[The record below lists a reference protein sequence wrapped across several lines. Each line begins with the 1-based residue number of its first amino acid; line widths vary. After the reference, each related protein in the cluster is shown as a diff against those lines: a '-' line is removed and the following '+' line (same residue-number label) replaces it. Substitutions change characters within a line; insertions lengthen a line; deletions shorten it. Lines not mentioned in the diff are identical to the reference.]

1 MEISKKQY
9 SGIDIGKLICAVLV
23 VVLHAVETSSFFP
36 CEIKFVFTRFAV
48 PFFFMCSGFF
58 FERGIS
64 RAEDEKKY
72 FIRYEKHLLIIFAI
86 WTALYFPFTL
96 ASYIQNNPGASVIK
110 ITLLLI
116 RRMFVIGAG
125 PFWYLLAMILSVP
138 FLYFCKKRDSNK
150 LLVFAT
156 VMGLLLAL
164 LYTCFQGALSQFTLY
179 QYYRNAV
186 YVVFSWENNFIMYGI
201 PFMGIGYLISKCNVN
216 VTVRVSAT
224 ALVVTTLLR
233 FFEFNLPV
241 IFPGV
246 FWENNDLSVAFI
258 FQAIAFFLLMKEI
271 SPGIKQSTSLTIRS
285 LSATIYYTHVFFLY
299 ELLNPVLLEYTSLPV
314 YADWMI
320 APKVFA
326 VLLLCTAFYITVRA
340 INNKKLN
347 ILING

>member
-1 MEISKKQY
+1 MEIIRKQY

-23 VVLHAVETSSFFP
+23 VILHAVETSSFFP

-64 RAEDEKKY
+64 QAADEKKY

-116 RRMFVIGAG
+116 RRMFVIGAV

-138 FLYFCKKRDSNK
+138 FLYFCKKRENNK
-150 LLVFAT
+150 LLTIAV
-156 VMGLLLAL
+156 VLGLLLGL
-164 LYTCFQGALSQFTLY
+164 LYTCFQGALSQFALY

-186 YVVFSWENNFIMYGI
+186 YTVFSWEFNFIMYGI
-201 PFMGIGYLISKCNVN
+201 PFMGIGYLISAFNVK
-216 VTVRVSAT
+216 VSVKVSAT
-224 ALVVTTLLR
+224 VLAVTTLLR
-233 FFEFNLPV
+233 LVEFNLPA
-241 IFPGV
+241 IFPGE
-246 FWENNDLSVAFI
+246 FWENNELSVAFI
-258 FQAIAFFLLMKEI
+258 FQAMAYFLLMKEI
-271 SPGIKQSTSLTIRS
+271 TPGIKKSTSLTIRS

-320 APKVFA
+320 APKVIVA
-326 VLLLCTAFYITVRA
+326 LLLCVAFYITVRA